1 MKEKIVD
8 LLKLVVFLSVMGMG
22 FFTIYALVWV
32 GLGIP
37 TGWWAGLTVTVLTIA
52 SEYGFITWLGD

>member
-1 MKEKIVD
+1 MKKEIIKLIQYAI
-8 LLKLVVFLSVMGMG
+8 LLCVMAIG
-22 FFTIYALVWV
+22 FFAFYALAWV

-37 TGWWAGLTVTVLTIA
+37 TGWWAGLSVTVLTIA